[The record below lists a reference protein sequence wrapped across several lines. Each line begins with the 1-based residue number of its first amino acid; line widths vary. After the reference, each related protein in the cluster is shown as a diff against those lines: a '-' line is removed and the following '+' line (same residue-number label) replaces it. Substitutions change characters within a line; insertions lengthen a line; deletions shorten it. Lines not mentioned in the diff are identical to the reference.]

1 MKLVGYVRVSS
12 QTQEDNTS
20 LGEQK
25 ERIEAYCKAYG
36 HDLVQVIEEVGSGKT
51 MDQRP
56 YFLEALDLVKTQADG
71 IIATKLDRIAR
82 NTRDV
87 LTLVEDVL
95 KPLGK
100 CLILLD
106 LNVDTSSPTGLMIL
120 TIMSAVAQLER
131 DVILERTKSGRQ
143 AKHEKGGYA
152 YGAPRFGFK
161 AVAGEL
167 APNEQ
172 EQAVIDLIK
181 RHRKSGKSYNAIA
194 TWLNDAGY
202 KTKRGYLWRA
212 EQVKQVLL
220 KSRAKTKRNK

>member
-36 HDLVQVIEEVGSGKT
+36 HELLQIVEEVGSGKT

-56 YFLEALDLVKTQADG
+56 CFLEALDLVKTQADG

-87 LTLVEDVL
+87 LALVDDVL
-95 KPLGK
+95 KPLSK
-100 CLILLD
+100 YLVLLD
-106 LNVDTSSPTGLMIL
+106 LNVDTSSPTGRMIL

-131 DVILERTKSGRQ
+131 DVILERTKSGQ
-143 AKHEKGGYA
+143 KAKHEKGGYA

-161 AVAGEL
+161 AVEGQL

-194 TWLNDAGY
+194 IWLNGAGY
-202 KTKRGYLWRA
+202 KTKRGCQWRA
-212 EQVKQVLL
+212 EQVKQVLV
-220 KSRAKTKRNK
+220 KSKGKNKKH

>member
-36 HDLVQVIEEVGSGKT
+36 HELVQVVEEVGSGKT
-51 MDQRP
+51 VDQRP
-56 YFLEALDLVKTQADG
+56 YFLEALNLVKTQADG

-87 LTLVEDVL
+87 LTLVEDTL
-95 KPLGK
+95 QPLGK
-100 CLILLD
+100 SLVLLD
-106 LNVDTSSPTGLMIL
+106 LNVDTSSPTGRMIL
-120 TIMSAVAQLER
+120 TVMAAVAQLER
-131 DVILERTKSGRQ
+131 DVILERTKGGQ
-143 AKHEKGGYA
+143 KAKADRGGYA
-152 YGAPRFGFK
+152 YGAPRFGFE
-161 AVAGEL
+161 AVEGEL
-167 APNEQ
+167 VLHEQ
-172 EQAVIDLIK
+172 EQAVVDLIK

-194 TWLNDAGY
+194 IWLNNAGY
-202 KTKRGYLWRA
+202 KTKRGYQWRA

-220 KSRAKTKRNK
+220 KSKSKAKKR